1 MRAKQILNELTAYK
15 PGKPMEEVRK
25 EFGLDRIVKLA
36 SNENPYGFS
45 AKVKEALPTFA
56 DEQEIYPDGYGT
68 ALKEK
73 LAKHFGVGLDQLVL
87 GAGSDEIIMMLCRT
101 FLAPG
106 LNTVMAHPSF
116 SQYPHHALIEG
127 AEVRAIETKNGFHD
141 LPAML
146 EAIDEKTGIVWLCT
160 PNNPTGNHIAK
171 TDFENFLRQV
181 PKEVLVVADEAYV
194 EFLETDDYFDTLA
207 ALGDYPN
214 LMTLRTFSKAYGLA
228 ALRVGYGIGHPE
240 VIHKINVVRSPFNN
254 TTIAQKAAIVALDD
268 QEFIKDSIAK
278 NNQVKHNFLA
288 FCDAHQI
295 KYYESHTNF
304 VLIYDLPVSGDAVF
318 QHMLSKGFI
327 IRSGDALGIPNSVR
341 ITIGNEKDMTEFT
354 VLLDQFLTSVKE
366 S

>member
-1 MRAKQILNELTAYK
+1 MKAKQILNELTAYK

-25 EFGLDRIVKLA
+25 EFGLKRIVKLA

-45 AKVKEALPTFA
+45 AKVREALPTFA

-73 LAKHFGVGLDQLVL
+73 LAACFGVNLDQLVL

-127 AEVRAIETKNGFHD
+127 AEVRSIETINGFHD

-146 EAIDEKTGIVWLCT
+146 DAIDEKTGIVWLCT
-160 PNNPTGNHIAK
+160 PNNPTGNHISKA
-171 TDFENFLRQV
+171 DFENFIRQV
-181 PKEVLVVADEAYV
+181 PPEVLVVADEAYI

-207 ALGDYPN
+207 ALDTYPN
-214 LMTLRTFSKAYGLA
+214 LLTLRTFSKAYGLA
-228 ALRVGYGIGHPE
+228 ALRVGYGIGHPD

-268 QEFIKDSIAK
+268 QQFIKESIAK
-278 NNQVKHNFLA
+278 NNQVKHSFLA
-288 FCDAHQI
+288 FCDAHHI
-295 KYYESHTNF
+295 KYFESHTNF
-304 VLIYDLPVSGDAVF
+304 VLIYDLPVSGDELF
-318 QHMLSKGFI
+318 QHMLSKGYI

-341 ITIGNEKDMTEFT
+341 ITIGNEKDMTDFT
-354 VLLDQFLTSVKE
+354 VLLDQYLTSVKE